1 MADLGRLESV
11 PLRSIWPNEAKDF
24 TPWLADNLDVLGQ
37 AVGLALELRHREY
50 AVGRYALDLLLE
62 DAQGR
67 VVAVENQLEQT
78 DHGHLGQLLT
88 YCAGTQA
95 EVVIWIAHAVTEEHA
110 AALEWLNA
118 NTVTGVGFFGVEVE
132 VLRIGD
138 SAPAANF
145 KVVVRPNDYTKDG
158 QRNRTRATAWSW
170 EAYMEELRVP
180 RERVEVGRRLLEA
193 LTSGIEERGLA
204 WQPVMNKG
212 YVAIQRPGGYNAFTI
227 DVYWNRAPRLAA
239 KLPASP
245 DELGLASPYPD
256 LQDVWTTAERE
267 WGWTVPPGTELPDLD
282 LLFDLVLPFHP
293 ATGPMPARSQTH
305 TAATQGLYDH

>member
-1 MADLGRLESV
+1 MRSMVNLGRLESM
-11 PLRSIWPNEAKDF
+11 PLRSVWPNEARDF

-67 VVAVENQLEQT
+67 VVVVENQLEQT

-95 EVVIWIAHAVTEEHA
+95 QVVIWIAKSVTEEHA

-118 NTVTGVGFFGVEVE
+118 NTVAETGFFAVEVD

-138 SAPAANF
+138 SAPAPNF
-145 KVVVRPNDYTKDG
+145 KVVVRPNDVIKDAR
-158 QRNRTRATAWSW
+158 RNRTQATTWTW
-170 EAYMEELRVP
+170 DAYADELRVP
-180 RERVEVGRRLLEA
+180 RERVDVGRCLVD
-193 LTSGIEERGLA
+193 SIMDVIESRGLA

-212 YVAIQRPGGYNAFTI
+212 YVAIQRTGGYNVLVV
-227 DVYWNRAPRLAA
+227 DVYWNKAPRLAA
-239 KLPASP
+239 KFPAP
-245 DELGLASPYPD
+245 PAELNLTNPYPH
-256 LQDVWTTAERE
+256 LQDVWTPTERE
-267 WGWTVPPGTELPDLD
+267 WGWTVPPGTPLPDLNH
-282 LLFDLVLPFHP
+282 LFDLVQPFHP
-293 ATGPMPARSQTH
+293 NAGPMAAPSQS
-305 TAATQGLYDH
+305 